1 MGVVAN
7 AMNQC
12 LARNPYRQD
21 ATIDKQILY
30 IRCIIDTK
38 VQKANCATKYMTQT
52 QRERER
58 EDARAS
64 NTNSFDRSHKCLPR
78 HVLGINFPAY

>member
-58 EDARAS
+58 GCKGKQYK
-64 NTNSFDRSHKCLPR
+64 F
-78 HVLGINFPAY
+78 F